1 MRKIFLFIVLFSV
14 FISRE
19 YVDCFSD
26 ENKTTSSHN
35 KSNSEVSI
43 KQIKISWGYKETSR
57 SREINTIIIHS
68 MYNPLV
74 ADSFG
79 IESIVSVLKKYRV
92 AAHFVVGRDGTI
104 YQLVDVKNSAYHAGV
119 SRMPDG
125 RTQVNRFSI
134 GIEVIN
140 SLHTSPT
147 ETQYY
152 SLSQLVRMLQSNYKI
167 TSILGHNQ
175 IAPNRKTDPW
185 NFDWNKFR
193 HMIQ

>member
-1 MRKIFLFIVLFSV
+1 MRNKLLFILLFSV
-14 FISRE
+14 FISRD

-26 ENKTTSSHN
+26 ENKTTSAQK
-35 KSNSEVSI
+35 KSKSELSI
-43 KQIKISWGYKETSR
+43 TQIKISWGYKETSPN
-57 SREINTIIIHS
+57 REINTIIIHS

-79 IESIVSVLKKYRV
+79 IESIILVLKKYKV
-92 AAHFVVGRDGTI
+92 AAHFVIGRDGII
-104 YQLVDVKNSAYHAGV
+104 YQLVDVKYSAYHAGV

-134 GIEVIN
+134 GIEVVN
-140 SLHTSPT
+140 SIHTSPT
-147 ETQYY
+147 EAQYY
-152 SLSQLVRMLQSNYKI
+152 SLSQLIKSLRLKYKI
-167 TSILGHNQ
+167 SSILGHNQ

-193 HMIQ
+193 DMIQ